1 MICKFILSFITIMT
15 LRRVR
20 PCKWELGRMMKTTVG
35 SHQVQMHS
43 AFLSHR
49 SIKGTEAITTLND
62 ATVATVSRHNVYTG
76 GK

>member
-1 MICKFILSFITIMT
+1 
-15 LRRVR
+15 
-20 PCKWELGRMMKTTVG
+20 MMKTTVG
-35 SHQVQMHS
+35 SHQVQMRG

-62 ATVATVSRHNVYTG
+62 ATVATVSRYNVYTG